1 MLKSL
6 RPDATL
12 YIALCDREPTDA
24 ACGFSSLLSPLPKI
38 HASTSVKLQCRV
50 SEFSDSP
57 PSTTPLTRTRA
68 MTTPGTGPTARTLW
82 RPVLLVW
89 LILLTLGFG
98 ITVAMTPQTRI
109 YEDIICRQYYADH
122 PEQSTRLG
130 IPFSPSSS
138 QQQPQSRPDE
148 SLCKKPAI
156 QDAINSLF
164 GWQMFFDGIPGLLL
178 AMYYGSLADTWGR
191 RPVLI
196 LSLVGQLLGAAWIL
210 LICWVEADVRLT
222 WLSSIFS
229 CIGGGNTV
237 FTAAAMMILADAA
250 PDAVRTR
257 IFFYASTCLVVGEM
271 VGPPVGAA
279 LMARDPW
286 IPNMIGF
293 LCMGLATAL
302 AFLMNETLLESG
314 GSAATTRPPPEA
326 TPPRESSNNNT
337 GYLSTLTSGL
347 KTVLHHATS
356 TLRFV
361 AHDRNL
367 ILLVGAYF
375 TVDFARETL
384 SLLVR
389 YVSVRFSVPLAQ
401 ASYLLSFRASGHLL
415 ASAVLL
421 PVFDAL
427 LARRF
432 RAAPMKKDLV
442 MARVSIGFVTTGF
455 AGLVLA
461 PGVVAVCVGE
471 FDLPPFS
478 PVFLAHQVPADS
490 LSSCR
495 NLHSWVRVPSRDQV
509 YPRCDGR
516 QVRARHRLY
525 TAVSHGHCRGPV
537 CGANRC
543 SHHEARSE
551 DGRFVEGAAVH
562 VCARML
568 YHVNVCARICQ
579 TKESCRSRTGR
590 G

>member
-1 MLKSL
+1 
-6 RPDATL
+6 
-12 YIALCDREPTDA
+12 
-24 ACGFSSLLSPLPKI
+24 
-38 HASTSVKLQCRV
+38 
-50 SEFSDSP
+50 
-57 PSTTPLTRTRA
+57 
-68 MTTPGTGPTARTLW
+68 MTTLDTGPTARTLW

-109 YEDIICRQYYADH
+109 YEDIICRRYYADH

-130 IPFSPSSS
+130 IAFSPSTH

-156 QDAINSLF
+156 QDAVNSLF
-164 GWQMFFDGIPGLLL
+164 GWQTFFDGIPGLLL

-210 LICWVEADVRLT
+210 LICWIEADVRLT

-229 CIGGGNTV
+229 CVGGGNTV

-279 LMARDPW
+279 LMAKDPW

-302 AFLMNETLLESG
+302 AFLMNETLVNPASNT
-314 GSAATTRPPPEA
+314 AANRPPPEA
-326 TPPRESSNNNT
+326 APPRESPSNT
-337 GYLSTLTSGL
+337 GYLPTLARGL

-389 YVSVRFSVPLAQ
+389 YVSVRFSIPLAQ

-427 LARRF
+427 LARKF

-471 FDLPPFS
+471 FGSNPFS
-478 PVFLAHQVPADS
+478 SSFRTLDADS
-490 LSSCR
+490 LHPPSCR
-495 NLHSWVRVPSRDQV
+495 HLYPRLRLSSRDQV
-509 YPRCDGR
+509 PFG
-516 QVRARHRLY
+516 
-525 TAVSHGHCRGPV
+525 SHG
-537 CGANRC
+537 
-543 SHHEARSE
+543 
-551 DGRFVEGAAVH
+551 
-562 VCARML
+562 
-568 YHVNVCARICQ
+568 
-579 TKESCRSRTGR
+579 
-590 G
+590 